1 MSHDMRKLIVTTFIS
16 LDGVVQGPG
25 GEEEDREGGFERG
38 GWTGQFWNDEP
49 WRYKAEE
56 LARTGALL
64 LGRKTYDI
72 FAASWPTLSN
82 ADVAALMKDGGGDA
96 ESLDRVAADDDAFAD
111 RMNSMPKYVAS
122 TTLTKLDWN
131 NSTLLTGDIARAVA
145 DLKSQAGKDI
155 VVHGSGG
162 LAQTLMQ
169 HNLIDEY
176 RLMIFPIVVGGGK
189 RLFRDGGP
197 PATLKLTD
205 TKTFS
210 TGVAVQTYAPADAD

>member
-1 MSHDMRKLIVTTFIS
+1 MRKLIVTTFIT

-25 GEEEDREGGFERG
+25 GEEEDREGGFDHG

-56 LARTGALL
+56 LAQTGVLL

-82 ADVAALMKDGGGDA
+82 ADIADMMKDGGGDA

-111 RMNSMPKYVAS
+111 RMNTLPKYVAS
-122 TTLTKLDWN
+122 TTLTNLEWN
-131 NSTLLTGDIARAVA
+131 NSTLLSGDVARAVA
-145 DLKSQAGKDI
+145 DLKNEPGKDI

-162 LAQTLMQ
+162 LTQTLMQ
-169 HNLIDEY
+169 HNLINEY
-176 RLMIFPIVVGGGK
+176 RLMVFPIVVGGGK

-197 PATLKLTD
+197 PATLQLTD
-205 TKTFS
+205 SKTFT
-210 TGVAVQTYAPADAD
+210 TGVAVYTYAPATAA

>member
-1 MSHDMRKLIVTTFIS
+1 MRKLTVTTFIT

-25 GEEEDREGGFERG
+25 GEEEDREGGFDRG

-49 WRYKAEE
+49 WKYKAEE

-111 RMNSMPKYVAS
+111 RMNSLPKYVVS
-122 TTLTKLDWN
+122 TTLTNLEWN
-131 NSTLLTGDIARAVA
+131 NSTLLAGDITSAVA
-145 DLKSQAGKDI
+145 NLKSQSGKDI

-162 LAQTLMQ
+162 LTQTLMRLD
-169 HNLIDEY
+169 LIDEY
-176 RLMIFPIVVGGGK
+176 RLMVFPIVLGSGK
-189 RLFRDGGP
+189 RLFREGGP
-197 PATLKLTD
+197 QTTLKLTD
-205 TKTFS
+205 TKTFT
-210 TGVAVQTYAPADAD
+210 TGVAVHTYAPATAT